1 MTIKWRIGRGAT
13 LLTLIMSLLVST
25 SCGDVSRTGRA
36 PAFLVIDFMKAASGA
51 QAGQFG
57 DALQSD
63 VVTDGSVFE
72 DLGQVQVRVLLKDQG
87 NPGATAGPSNLNWLK
102 ITRYRV
108 VYRRADGRNMPGVD
122 VPYPFDGAVT
132 MTVTNQ
138 PQFLSFTLVRAQAK
152 VEAPLF
158 ALRSSASSAFGGG
171 AMVISTIADVTFYGD
186 DLTGNGFQGSG
197 SISVHFA
204 DWADPAG
211 GSEGS

>member
-1 MTIKWRIGRGAT
+1 VTIKWRIGRGAT
-13 LLTLIMSLLVST
+13 LLTLIMNLLVST

-51 QAGQFG
+51 QTGQFG

-63 VVTDGSVFE
+63 VVTDGSVFD

-108 VYRRADGRNMPGVD
+108 VYRRADGRNTPGVD
-122 VPYPFDGAVT
+122 VPHSFDGAVT

-158 ALRSSASSAFGGG
+158 ALRLGGG
-171 AMVISTIADVTFYGD
+171 AIFISTIADVTFYGD

>member
-1 MTIKWRIGRGAT
+1 VTIKWRIGRGAT

-63 VVTDGSVFE
+63 VVTVASGTSTVFE

-138 PQFLSFTLVRAQAK
+138 PQSLSFTLVRIQAK
-152 VEAPLF
+152 REAPLM
-158 ALRSSASSAFGGG
+158 ALGTGG
-171 AMVISTIADVTFYGD
+171 AIAISTITEVTFYGE
-186 DLTGNGFQGSG
+186 DLAGNEFQSTG
-197 SISVHFA
+197 SISINFA
-204 DWADPAG
+204 NWPDPQ
-211 GSEGS
+211 

>member
-13 LLTLIMSLLVST
+13 LLTLIMNLLVST

-51 QAGQFG
+51 QTGQFG

-63 VVTDGSVFE
+63 VVTDGSVFD

-108 VYRRADGRNMPGVD
+108 VYRRADGRNTPGVD
-122 VPYPFDGAVT
+122 VPHSFDGAVT

-158 ALRSSASSAFGGG
+158 ALRLGGG
-171 AMVISTIADVTFYGD
+171 AIFISTIADVTFYGD